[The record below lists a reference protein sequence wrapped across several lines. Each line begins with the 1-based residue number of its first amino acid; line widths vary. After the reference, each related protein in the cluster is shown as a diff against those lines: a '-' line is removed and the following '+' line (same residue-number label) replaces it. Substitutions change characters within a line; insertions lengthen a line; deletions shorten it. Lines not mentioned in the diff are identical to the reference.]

1 MIVYLCIGFSV
12 LLVGVCVYVA
22 IGSMRTHSLRGGKQ
36 NKVVDHLGDAWEAS
50 RQEVTVDTYKRMKLL
65 DEKANKRNKQREE

>member
-1 MIVYLCIGFSV
+1 
-12 LLVGVCVYVA
+12 
-22 IGSMRTHSLRGGKQ
+22 LRGEKQ

>member
-22 IGSMRTHSLRGGKQ
+22 IGSMRTHSLRGKMQ
-36 NKVVDHLGDAWEAS
+36 NKVVDHLEDHWDAS
-50 RQEVTVDTYKRMKLL
+50 RQDVSVFTYKRMKLL
-65 DEKANKRNKQREE
+65 DEEANKRNKQREE